1 MGEFYIT
8 RHGTLTAA
16 VDLTNAINI
25 ETSGVGT
32 SNITVPAGVTRL
44 KRIIYTVGAS
54 AAVVASAGVN
64 VVLRLSGLGVEGQP
78 HDIVLGGTK
87 AGATGT
93 NDQIINSGV
102 IETNLTLVAT
112 NPIVME
118 AFQKGVDAGSPSLTV
133 TLNVE

>member
-1 MGEFYIT
+1 MVFYIT

-25 ETSGVGT
+25 ETSGTGT

-44 KRIIYTVGAS
+44 KRIIVVVGAS

-64 VVLRLSGLGVEGQP
+64 VILRLSGLGVEGQP
-78 HDIVLGGTK
+78 HDIVVGGSKT
-87 AGATGT
+87 GATGT
-93 NDQIINSGV
+93 NDQIVPPIV
-102 IETNLTLVAT
+102 LDVDLTLVAT

-118 AFQKGVDAGSPSLTV
+118 AFQKGVNAGSPSLTV
-133 TLNVE
+133 TLVVE